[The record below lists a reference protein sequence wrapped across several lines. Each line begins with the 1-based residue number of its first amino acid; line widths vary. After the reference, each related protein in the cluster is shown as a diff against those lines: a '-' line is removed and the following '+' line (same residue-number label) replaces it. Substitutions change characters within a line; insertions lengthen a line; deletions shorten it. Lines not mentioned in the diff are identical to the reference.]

1 VRSLGALFGALV
13 LAAPASAANF
23 YAAGFSG
30 AFTQAVALGPSNEVV
45 ACRAAAALGEGLA
58 VRIERWTHADGL
70 RIVLSS
76 DRAFD
81 VHMVP
86 VDALADGRRFD
97 LPRADEDGP
106 DGLDALGAVAVRL
119 TPAAE
124 AALVT
129 AQRPALDA
137 EGYEMPLPSG
147 LAGAVRFLARCGA

>member
-1 VRSLGALFGALV
+1 MRSIGVLLGGLA
-13 LAAPASAANF
+13 LAAPASAASF

-30 AFTQAVALGPSNEVV
+30 AYTQAVALGPSNEVV

-58 VRIERWTHADGL
+58 VRIERWANHDGL
-70 RIVLSS
+70 RVVLTS
-76 DRAFD
+76 DRTFD

-97 LPRADEDGP
+97 LPRAVDDGP
-106 DGLDALGAVAVRL
+106 DGVDAVGAVAVRL
-119 TPAAE
+119 TPEAE

-129 AQRPALDA
+129 ADRPALDA
-137 EGYEMPLPSG
+137 QGYEMPLPWG